1 MKYPYW
7 LKVLVDC
14 FKQAKP
20 EISIDEYDVPI
31 MLKGRELIDGKPRKK
46 TITKWKHADRGE

>member
-20 EISIDEYDVPI
+20 EISIDEYDVHI
-31 MLKGRELIDGKPRKK
+31 MLKGRDLIDGKPRKK